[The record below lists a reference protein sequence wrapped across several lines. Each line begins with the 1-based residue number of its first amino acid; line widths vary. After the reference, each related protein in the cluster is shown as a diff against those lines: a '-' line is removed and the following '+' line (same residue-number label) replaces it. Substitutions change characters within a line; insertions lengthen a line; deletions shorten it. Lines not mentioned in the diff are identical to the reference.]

1 MNDGEKI
8 KDYSCP
14 LISDRKIIKQISAG
28 SVESLA
34 IMKYN
39 QNRFYFNGI
48 FKRKII

>member
-14 LISDRKIIKQISAG
+14 LISDRKIIKQISTG
-28 SVESLA
+28 SFESLA

-48 FKRKII
+48 FKRKI